1 MTAPTPTPTPPPAAP
16 STGGM
21 TNPFTDLIPDFTVF
35 GAAFTS
41 WWQKLFA
48 GLWALAIIAAGAAL
62 LIAIVAMRKATNNNI
77 PGQADEAKS
86 HAVWAGA
93 ALAGLAGLGVILGA
107 IITVAS

>member
-1 MTAPTPTPTPPPAAP
+1 MTRSQRASIQCKRTPHLR
-16 STGGM
+16 GG
-21 TNPFTDLIPDFTVF
+21 F
-35 GAAFTS
+35 GTAFTS